1 MAARLTSRNDG
12 IVLDACCVMTL
23 YASGEM
29 AGILGAI
36 QESVKVAAYVKD
48 SEALSIYAVSKHRAL
63 PRRELIDLQPLIDSG
78 LIEIVDL
85 ASVDEWA
92 IVIDLTSRRLDDG
105 EAISAA
111 IAVTRN
117 WALATDDRAARRVS
131 QQRYPAVELLTTSQ
145 LVRHWVDH
153 AGPQRTALA
162 NALSSIENRANF
174 VIGQNDPQ
182 FDWWQSSKASD
193 WKDNDN

>member
-131 QQRYPAVELLTTSQ
+131 QQRYPAIELLTTSH
-145 LVRHWVDH
+145 LVRHWADH
-153 AGPQRTALA
+153 ARPQRTALA
-162 NALSSIENRANF
+162 NALSGIENRANF